1 MSLARRQGDY
11 VAGIAP
17 TSPLPSVC
25 GTCITFLANDAAMLA
40 LYVRSMNGGRQR
52 LDIGT
57 EKTLA
62 KVRAQLE
69 KKTLIVENV
78 VQLQQFCLATSLT
91 MGSPP
96 RPPSQRSITASGSW
110 IIFRHV

>member
-1 MSLARRQGDY
+1 M
-11 VAGIAP
+11 IP
-17 TSPLPSVC
+17 
-25 GTCITFLANDAAMLA
+25 MLA
-40 LYVRSMNGGRQR
+40 LYVLSVDGVRQR
-52 LDIGT
+52 LDIGS

-62 KVRAQLE
+62 RVRAQLE

-96 RPPSQRSITASGSW
+96 RRPSQRSITASGSW
-110 IIFRHV
+110 RIFRHA